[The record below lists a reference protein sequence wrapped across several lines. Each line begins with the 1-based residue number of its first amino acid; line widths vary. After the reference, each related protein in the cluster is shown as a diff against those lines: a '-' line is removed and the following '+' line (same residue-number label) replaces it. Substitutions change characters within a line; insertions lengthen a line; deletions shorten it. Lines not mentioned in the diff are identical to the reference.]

1 LKAQGESPS
10 VERGTRQ
17 RQTRKAAVRGGAEKG
32 KAEGKNDLLEL
43 GTELVFG
50 TTITYE
56 GGDKGSETEEELLES
71 ALEKDKR

>member
-1 LKAQGESPS
+1 
-10 VERGTRQ
+10 
-17 RQTRKAAVRGGAEKG
+17 VRGGTEKG

-56 GGDKGSETEEELLES
+56 GGDKGSETEEELLEA